1 MTTSLKKQIPNN
13 NSKMKRFNLLLSLG
27 ILLTGTLQA
36 GEPLKVYLLVGQSN
50 MVGHANTTTIPWMAK
65 DPNTKALHD
74 KMVDPSGKAKV
85 YDDVRISYISEA
97 KDGRVTLAEGAL
109 SVGYGAWDQKIGP
122 ELAFGIT
129 MHENLKEPILLIK
142 TAWGG
147 KSLHTDFRP
156 PSAGHYVYSPSR
168 LAFLAKRDK
177 ITEDEVTAQKREL
190 TGVFY
195 KKMIAHI
202 KKVLSDPG
210 EVHPAYDKNAG
221 YEIAGLVWF
230 QGWNDMCDSNTYPNK
245 KGPGRFEDYSTL
257 FGHFIRD
264 VRKDLDVPNL
274 PISIGVLGAG
284 GCKSN
289 NPKLQ
294 SSTAAFQDAMAAP
307 AALPEFKDSVYAVQ
321 TGKYWDFIQDAAQV
335 KKWQIRKE
343 ADKLAKQGKF
353 KVEAKDDPSQAKHKA
368 MVAERAAKAA
378 YEAKRL
384 DEIRTPEEKE
394 AVKGISHKSYHYL
407 GSAKILSRIGEAL
420 AKALIE
426 KKGN

>member
-1 MTTSLKKQIPNN
+1 MNLKSIMTAALLGLVAIVQTSP
-13 NSKMKRFNLLLSLG
+13 
-27 ILLTGTLQA
+27 LQA
-36 GEPLKVYLLVGQSN
+36 KPLKVYILAGQSN
-50 MVGHANTTTIPWMAK
+50 MVGHAYTTTIPWMAQ
-65 DPNTKALHD
+65 DPNSKALHD
-74 KMVDPSGKAKV
+74 KMVDPSGEAKV
-85 YDDVRISYISEA
+85 YDDVRISYVSEA
-97 KDGRVTLAEGAL
+97 RDGRVTLVEGAL
-109 SVGYGAWDQKIGP
+109 SLGYGAWDKKIGP

-129 MHENLKEPILLIK
+129 MYENLKEPILLIK

-156 PSAGHYVYSPSR
+156 PSAGPYVYSPSR
-168 LAFLAKRDK
+168 LAFLAKRGK
-177 ITEDEVTAQKREL
+177 ITEDEVTAQTREL

-195 KKMIAHI
+195 KKMLEHVN
-202 KKVLSDPG
+202 KVLSDPG
-210 EVHPAYDKNAG
+210 KVHPAYDKKEG

-230 QGWNDMCDSNTYPNK
+230 QGWNDMCDSNTYPK
-245 KGPGRFEDYSTL
+245 QKGPGRFNEYSNL

-264 VRKDLDVPNL
+264 VRKDLGVPKL

-289 NPKLQ
+289 NPNLN
-294 SSTAAFQDAMAAP
+294 SSTAEFQDAMAAP
-307 AALPEFKDSVYAVQ
+307 ASLPEFKDSVYAVQ
-321 TGKYWDFIQDAAQV
+321 TGKYWDFIQDASQV
-335 KKWQIRKE
+335 KKWQIRSE

-353 KVEAKDDPSQAKHKA
+353 KVEAKDDSKQAKHKA
-368 MVAERAAKAA
+368 TLAERAAKAA

-394 AVKGISHKSYHYL
+394 AAKGISNKSYHYL

-426 KKGN
+426 KNGN